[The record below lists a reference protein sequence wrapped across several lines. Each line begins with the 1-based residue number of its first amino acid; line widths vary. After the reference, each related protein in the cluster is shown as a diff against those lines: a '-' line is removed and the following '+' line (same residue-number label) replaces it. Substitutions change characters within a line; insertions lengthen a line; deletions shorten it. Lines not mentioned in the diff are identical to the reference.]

1 MLIFIGLAIIGL
13 LLYLAFQFYGTEKSK
28 VPLWEGY
35 DVIQY
40 EIEGTKF
47 SLVVADTASRW
58 QKGLMYVRKPVQG
71 FDGMIFTSKHATPQ
85 VFWNMNTFEDL
96 DVYWIRDGKVL
107 GKSLL
112 PSIESKG
119 MKTVSSPGPADTV
132 IEIIR

>member
-1 MLIFIGLAIIGL
+1 MEYEL
-13 LLYLAFQFYGTEKSK
+13 
-28 VPLWEGY
+28 EGKKFKL
-35 DVIQY
+35 VI
-40 EIEGTKF
+40 
-47 SLVVADTASRW
+47 ADTGARW
-58 QKGLMYVRKPVQG
+58 QKGLMYVRKPVEG
-71 FDGMIFTSKHATPQ
+71 YDGMIFTSSHARPQ

-107 GKSLL
+107 GKSHL